1 MDHERAG
8 IGRSA
13 GLREGES
20 VARGTSAD
28 EPVVELTRASSG
40 SQIDRVC
47 VGVGPTENVSPS
59 GLALGPVTRPRSEAL
74 RQPTLMISQ
83 EVMLWQCL
91 IAPMRSAASSERRGR
106 REGYQTSRH
115 TTQLRGGKRSINRR
129 AAASATPSMASLI
142 ASVAASSR
150 TWRANL
156 PPA

>member
-13 GLREGES
+13 GTREGES
-20 VARGTSAD
+20 VARGASAD

-91 IAPMRSAASSERRGR
+91 IAPM
-106 REGYQTSRH
+106 
-115 TTQLRGGKRSINRR
+115 
-129 AAASATPSMASLI
+129 
-142 ASVAASSR
+142 
-150 TWRANL
+150 
-156 PPA
+156 